1 VHSCNTFGLRLGLP
15 LPLAGL
21 SVPSSEPP
29 DARMVLGPLPL
40 PRRND
45 DGPPWELVGD
55 TDLLMGRA
63 FRGLVRDGH
72 HITVDP
78 GDAPTPERAVRAL
91 LPGLLAAFLQ
101 QRGLLVLHASAVA
114 REGAAVI
121 VAGAS
126 GAGKS
131 TLVARLLDAG
141 WRLLSDDVVAIRLA
155 PDGTPSVLPGPP
167 HYRLCR
173 DASLRLGL
181 PHPEPA
187 GRKRL
192 VPVRN
197 RAAQEP
203 ARLRTIYTLETHE
216 SARVDAEDL
225 RGAAR
230 PGSLIAQLY
239 GPSPP
244 ASRQALFRQ
253 VTVVAARARVRRLR
267 RPGGRWT
274 ADELAQTIDR
284 EESLPA

>member
-1 VHSCNTFGLRLGLP
+1 
-15 LPLAGL
+15 
-21 SVPSSEPP
+21 
-29 DARMVLGPLPL
+29 
-40 PRRND
+40 
-45 DGPPWELVGD
+45 
-55 TDLLMGRA
+55 
-63 FRGLVRDGH
+63 
-72 HITVDP
+72 
-78 GDAPTPERAVRAL
+78 
-91 LPGLLAAFLQ
+91 
-101 QRGLLVLHASAVA
+101 VA
-114 REGAAVI
+114 REGAAVV

-155 PDGTPSVLPGPP
+155 PDGTPWVLPGPP

-192 VPVRN
+192 VPVPD
-197 RAAQEP
+197 RAAQGP
-203 ARLRTIYTLETHE
+203 TILRTIYTLEAHG
-216 SARVDAEDL
+216 SARVEAEDL

-239 GPSPP
+239 GPSPV
-244 ASRQALFRQ
+244 AARQALFRQ
-253 VTVVAARARVRRLR
+253 VNAVAARARVRRLR
-267 RPGGRWT
+267 RPAGRWS

-284 EESLPA
+284 EGSLPA

>member
-1 VHSCNTFGLRLGLP
+1 
-15 LPLAGL
+15 
-21 SVPSSEPP
+21 
-29 DARMVLGPLPL
+29 MVLGPWPL
-40 PRRND
+40 PRGHG

-55 TDLLMGRA
+55 TGLLMGRA

-72 HITVDP
+72 RVTVDP

-91 LPGLLAAFLQ
+91 LPGLLAALLQ

-114 REGAAVI
+114 REDNAVV

-181 PHPEPA
+181 SHPEPA

-192 VPVRN
+192 VPVPD
-197 RAAQEP
+197 RAAQGP
-203 ARLRTIYTLETHE
+203 ARLRAMYTLETHA
-216 SARVDAEDL
+216 SARVEAAVL

-239 GPSPP
+239 GPWPV
-244 ASRQALFRQ
+244 ASRPALFRQ
-253 VTVVAARARVRRLR
+253 VTAVAARARAPSPPPLGLLDRRR
-267 RPGGRWT
+267 ACPRNRP
-274 ADELAQTIDR
+274 
-284 EESLPA
+284 

>member
-1 VHSCNTFGLRLGLP
+1 MHSCDTFGLRLGLP
-15 LPLAGL
+15 MPLAGL
-21 SVPSSEPP
+21 SVPSSGPP

-40 PRRND
+40 PRGQG
-45 DGPPWELVGD
+45 DGQPWELVGD
-55 TDLLMGRA
+55 TGLLMGRA

-78 GDAPTPERAVRAL
+78 GDAPTPERAIRAL
-91 LPGLLAAFLQ
+91 LPGLLAALLQ

-114 REGAAVI
+114 REGAAVV

-155 PDGTPSVLPGPP
+155 PDGTPWVLPGPP

-187 GRKRL
+187 ARKRL
-192 VPVRN
+192 VPVRD
-197 RAAQEP
+197 RAAQGP
-203 ARLRTIYTLETHE
+203 ASLRAIYTLEAHG
-216 SARVDAEDL
+216 SARVEAEDL

-239 GPSPP
+239 GPSPVAARP
-244 ASRQALFRQ
+244 ALFRQ
-253 VTVVAARARVRRLR
+253 VTAVAARARVRRLR
-267 RPGGRWT
+267 RPAGRWT

-284 EESLPA
+284 EGSLPA